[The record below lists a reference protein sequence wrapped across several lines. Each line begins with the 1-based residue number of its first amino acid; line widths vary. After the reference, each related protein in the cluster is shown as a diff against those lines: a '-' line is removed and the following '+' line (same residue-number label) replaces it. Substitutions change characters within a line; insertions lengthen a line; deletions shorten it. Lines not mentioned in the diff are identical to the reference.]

1 MCVAG
6 CQDGAGGVEAHAL
19 EPKAPYPTSHAAL
32 PCPAC
37 RPALL
42 AARCPALH
50 IAPPS
55 LPRAAL
61 PCVLRRLAGCAPP
74 CPCPRAALL
83 AVRCPA
89 LPTHTSAACRAAL
102 PCPRAPLLAARR
114 PALPAHS
121 PAACR
126 ATLLATRRPALPA
139 RRPGGC
145 RAILPCPRAALLAV
159 APPCPARAP
168 PCWPQRR
175 PDLPTCTSLV
185 PARRPARH
193 AGRSIQFDTWLDDL
207 QLLYLLS
214 DSRDS
219 VLLFN
224 HTSGTSLS
232 PPETTDSATRSQ
244 WLTRDAATCLAICN
258 HLPLA
263 ERAPFGQH
271 KIAKAMYDT
280 VVARY
285 SSPATV
291 APGRLILPYRFPEL
305 SAVATVKDLITHLR
319 TSDTRYH
326 AAFKAEFLDKNPPP
340 MYITIYF
347 IATRLRD
354 SLCAVRDHFLALDP
368 TDLTVDLLEK
378 HLLAAETSIVA
389 VAAARGTPRTPYGK
403 RRIGKGKGGKS
414 GGGGNRGGSGG
425 GGGGSGGGGGGD
437 GSSGGSGGFGGGGSG
452 SGGSGGGGGGSGG
465 SGGGTGGGSGSGGG
479 GSGGCRGDRAG
490 QTCGKFHTQH
500 QCFSRLDVAW
510 RAEFGDE
517 VECPRWLEL
526 LRSGDDIFALD
537 YDAILAAMY
546 ALIVSAEG
554 DCYLCVPPDPSIEAA
569 ALGASETALPGT
581 VPAEALHTFTLD
593 SGASRCFFRDGTTL
607 TPLPA
612 PILVRLANPSWGPV
626 LARSDWLTPPVFGGS
641 VRLTLRS
648 SPPLVLYDLCEYR
661 CPPGCDGHYH
671 HSWGHPSLPRLHG
684 MHSRLL
690 VSGLPRS
697 LPPLPPSPAPPCL
710 PCVEGRQRA
719 APHSS
724 SFPPMTPPLQSLHID
739 VWGPTCVSGQGR
751 ERYFLLVV
759 DDSTR
764 YTTVFPFCSKGEVTD
779 VLIPWIRAVR
789 LQLRERFREDL
800 PVLHLHSDRGV
811 RAARPTITRL
821 LATVVTCPSFES
833 AAASAL
839 VAELVDFA
847 SACLV
852 AETESECP
860 PSVKGECALSTDVLE
875 DREKDFECLA
885 AAVPHLLIML
895 LAPEG
900 DPNAPDIPT
909 PRSYAEAITGPYS
922 SQWQT
927 AMDAEIAS
935 WKSTDTYVDAVPPSG
950 VNIVD
955 GMWIFRVKRP
965 PGSPPVFKARYVARD
980 FSQRQGVDF
989 FHTFSSTPKM
999 NTLGAPREWHDT
1011 LRTTLA
1017 ALGFSPSTSDPS
1029 LFLRTDT
1036 LLPPFYILVYV
1047 DDLVFATA
1055 DTEALSFVKLELQ
1068 KRHTCTDLGPSALW
1082 LPVLLA
1088 TVHSSVYRLALSST
1102 FGRVQ
1107 DWEAAKRVLRYFCS
1121 TSGMGLVHGGRCP
1134 VVLTGHADASWVDD
1148 LATQRLSQ
1156 GYTFSLGSGSISW
1169 QSTRSSSVLSS
1180 SCEAEIYAG
1189 AMAAQE
1195 LRWLTYLLTDLGERP
1210 RSSPVLY
1217 IDNKAMIALCQ
1228 EHRLEHRTNHIS
1240 LHYFLARE
1248 LHQHGQLRLAYVATR
1263 ANTADTFTK
1272 ALEPSD
1278 HQRFCT
1284 VLGLVPILPHLL
1296 TA

>member
-1 MCVAG
+1 MSCHKVLLRFPLTWKLPLSNRHTFE
-6 CQDGAGGVEAHAL
+6 VPRKSSPVSRHL
-19 EPKAPYPTSHAAL
+19 KSRLTWKLPLSNRAPYPTSHAAL

-193 AGRSIQFDTWLDDL
+193 A
-207 QLLYLLS
+207 
-214 DSRDS
+214 
-219 VLLFN
+219 VLLPAVVPPPPL
-224 HTSGTSLS
+224 SRPMLLLLLLASLVLRRLGLLLLLVG
-232 PPETTDSATRSQ
+232 SAASVRAREARVVEVAIGGVVVEAVEAVEVAEVAMGVVVGVGASV
-244 WLTRDAATCLAICN
+244 AA
-258 HLPLA
+258 
-263 ERAPFGQH
+263 
-271 KIAKAMYDT
+271 
-280 VVARY
+280 VVA
-285 SSPATV
+285 AVGVV
-291 APGRLILPYRFPEL
+291 AAVVAVVGVVVALVAAVGVVAAVVVAVGVEL
-305 SAVATVKDLITHLR
+305 FRGEVLAVARGSTSNVRARPLR
-319 TSDTRYH
+319 
-326 AAFKAEFLDKNPPP
+326 P
-340 MYITIYF
+340 
-347 IATRLRD
+347 
-354 SLCAVRDHFLALDP
+354 
-368 TDLTVDLLEK
+368 
-378 HLLAAETSIVA
+378 
-389 VAAARGTPRTPYGK
+389 
-403 RRIGKGKGGKS
+403 
-414 GGGGNRGGSGG
+414 
-425 GGGGSGGGGGGD
+425 
-437 GSSGGSGGFGGGGSG
+437 SSF
-452 SGGSGGGGGGSGG
+452 
-465 SGGGTGGGSGSGGG
+465 
-479 GSGGCRGDRAG
+479 
-490 QTCGKFHTQH
+490 TCGKFHTQH

-671 HSWGHPSLPRLHG
+671 HSWGSACVDLNVYTEGPSLGHVAPPCSCRLLSHHTILWHHRLSHPSLPRLHG

-739 VWGPTCVSGQGR
+739 
-751 ERYFLLVV
+751 
-759 DDSTR
+759 
-764 YTTVFPFCSKGEVTD
+764 
-779 VLIPWIRAVR
+779 
-789 LQLRERFREDL
+789 
-800 PVLHLHSDRGV
+800 
-811 RAARPTITRL
+811 
-821 LATVVTCPSFES
+821 
-833 AAASAL
+833 
-839 VAELVDFA
+839 
-847 SACLV
+847 
-852 AETESECP
+852 
-860 PSVKGECALSTDVLE
+860 
-875 DREKDFECLA
+875 
-885 AAVPHLLIML
+885 
-895 LAPEG
+895 
-900 DPNAPDIPT
+900 
-909 PRSYAEAITGPYS
+909 
-922 SQWQT
+922 
-927 AMDAEIAS
+927 
-935 WKSTDTYVDAVPPSG
+935 
-950 VNIVD
+950 
-955 GMWIFRVKRP
+955 
-965 PGSPPVFKARYVARD
+965 
-980 FSQRQGVDF
+980 
-989 FHTFSSTPKM
+989 
-999 NTLGAPREWHDT
+999 
-1011 LRTTLA
+1011 
-1017 ALGFSPSTSDPS
+1017 
-1029 LFLRTDT
+1029 
-1036 LLPPFYILVYV
+1036 
-1047 DDLVFATA
+1047 
-1055 DTEALSFVKLELQ
+1055 
-1068 KRHTCTDLGPSALW
+1068 
-1082 LPVLLA
+1082 
-1088 TVHSSVYRLALSST
+1088 
-1102 FGRVQ
+1102 
-1107 DWEAAKRVLRYFCS
+1107 
-1121 TSGMGLVHGGRCP
+1121 
-1134 VVLTGHADASWVDD
+1134 
-1148 LATQRLSQ
+1148 
-1156 GYTFSLGSGSISW
+1156 
-1169 QSTRSSSVLSS
+1169 
-1180 SCEAEIYAG
+1180 
-1189 AMAAQE
+1189 
-1195 LRWLTYLLTDLGERP
+1195 
-1210 RSSPVLY
+1210 
-1217 IDNKAMIALCQ
+1217 
-1228 EHRLEHRTNHIS
+1228 
-1240 LHYFLARE
+1240 
-1248 LHQHGQLRLAYVATR
+1248 
-1263 ANTADTFTK
+1263 
-1272 ALEPSD
+1272 
-1278 HQRFCT
+1278 
-1284 VLGLVPILPHLL
+1284 
-1296 TA
+1296 